1 MMSLIAEQPL
11 NTFFPSWVTFG
22 ALNSTR
28 FWQFYK
34 RLLLNSTSLVRSMVV
49 NEVQFLNAAIPAV
62 VSAGSLTEVRLVHPA
77 NDFAPMV
84 VARGMSMLVIPEQ
97 N

>member
-1 MMSLIAEQPL
+1 M
-11 NTFFPSWVTFG
+11 
-22 ALNSTR
+22 
-28 FWQFYK
+28 
-34 RLLLNSTSLVRSMVV
+34 RSMVV
-49 NEVQFLNAAIPAV
+49 NAVQFLNAAIPAV
-62 VSAGSLTEVRLVHPA
+62 VSAGRFTETRLVHPA

>member
-1 MMSLIAEQPL
+1 
-11 NTFFPSWVTFG
+11 
-22 ALNSTR
+22 
-28 FWQFYK
+28 
-34 RLLLNSTSLVRSMVV
+34 MVV